1 MVELKGYEDII
12 KEVYSRKQEHVFEY
26 WEELSHE
33 EKTVLLKELSEV
45 DFDLLQKL
53 YSSTENPVPSE
64 FKPAPYIGKPQSDA
78 EKKDFS
84 EAEQKGIEHI
94 KAGKVAAFIVA
105 GGQGSRL
112 GFNGPKGKFPAG
124 PVSGKSLFHFH
135 GEKIYAASKKYS
147 TVIPYLIMTSTD
159 NYDETIAFFE
169 EENYF
174 GLNKNDVYFFKQNMI
189 PSLDDSGNLVLSGK
203 NRLFRN
209 PDGHGGSITALHSSG
224 VLAILKD
231 RGIET
236 ISYFQVDN
244 PLVKIIDP
252 VFIGFHISHSAEM
265 SSKALIKAYPEE
277 KIGVFVKFPDN
288 NTGII
293 EYSDMPDEKL
303 HLKESGGNLLYAAGS
318 PAIHIFS
325 RAFIEEITKKG
336 GTNLPYHTARKDI
349 RVLKK
354 GELTTVKGYKFEKFV
369 FDALPLS
376 RRDVILETSREEEFA
391 PIKNAEGI
399 DSADSSAELMSNLHR
414 SWLVSNGVKIPEKV
428 KIIEISPLLSFDG
441 SDIPSDIIIPEEEKV
456 FLK

>member
-12 KEVYSRKQEHVFEY
+12 EKVYSRKQEHVFQY
-26 WEELSHE
+26 WDKLSHE
-33 EKTVLLKELSEV
+33 EKTVLLKELREV
-45 DFDLLQKL
+45 DFELLEKL
-53 YSSTENPVPSE
+53 FNSTENPVPAE
-64 FKPAPYIGKPQSDA
+64 FEPAPYIRKPQNDEEKKAFTDA
-78 EKKDFS
+78 ER
-84 EAEQKGIEHI
+84 KGIEHI

-112 GFNGPKGKFPAG
+112 GYDGPKGKFPAG

-159 NYDETIAFFE
+159 NHDETIAFFE

-189 PSLDDSGNLVLSGK
+189 PSLDDKGDLVLSGK

-209 PDGHGGSITALHSSG
+209 PDGHGGSITALRNSG
-224 VLAILKD
+224 VLDILKD

-236 ISYFQVDN
+236 LSYFQVDN

-252 VFIGFHISHSAEM
+252 AFIGFHLLHSADM

-277 KIGVFVKFPDN
+277 KIGAFVKFPDD

-303 HLKESGGNLLYAAGS
+303 HLKNNGGNLVYAAGS

-325 RAFIEEITKKG
+325 RSFIEEITRAG

-349 RVLKK
+349 RVLKN
-354 GELTTVKGYKFEKFV
+354 GGYTNVKGYKFEKFV
-369 FDALPLS
+369 FDALPLA
-376 RRDVILETSREEEFA
+376 RKDVILETAREEEFA

-399 DSADSSAELMSNLHR
+399 DSAASSAELMSNLYR
-414 SWLVSNGVKIPEKV
+414 SWLISNGVKIPEKV

-441 SDIPSDIIIPEEEKV
+441 SEIPSDITVPDREKV
-456 FLK
+456 YLK

>member
-1 MVELKGYEDII
+1 MISYKGYEETIE
-12 KEVYSRKQEHVFEY
+12 KVYFYKQEHVFEY
-26 WEELSHE
+26 WSELSDS
-33 EKTVLLKELSEV
+33 EKVILLRELSEI
-45 DFDLLQKL
+45 DFDLLKKL
-53 YSSTENPVPSE
+53 YNSTEDPLPSE
-64 FKPAPYIGKPQSDA
+64 FKPAPYIGKPQNDEERKSFADA
-78 EKKDFS
+78 ER
-84 EAEQKGIEHI
+84 KGIEHI

-112 GFNGPKGKFPAG
+112 GYEGPKGKFPAG

-159 NYDETIAFFE
+159 NHDETIAFFE

-174 GLNKNDVYFFKQNMI
+174 GLNKSDVYFFKQNMI
-189 PSLDDSGNLVLSGK
+189 PSLDDKGNLVLSDK

-224 VLAILKD
+224 VLDILKN

-236 ISYFQVDN
+236 LSYFQVDN
-244 PLVKIIDP
+244 PLVKVIDP
-252 VFIGFHISHSAEM
+252 LFIGFHLIHSAHM

-277 KIGVFVKFPDN
+277 KIGVFVKFPGSK
-288 NTGII
+288 TGII
-293 EYSDMPDEKL
+293 EYSDMPEEKL
-303 HLKESGGNLLYAAGS
+303 HMKDSGGNLLYAAGS

-325 RAFIEEITKKG
+325 RNFIEKITSAG
-336 GTNLPYHTARKDI
+336 ETNLPYHTARKDI
-349 RVLKK
+349 KVLRNSAY
-354 GELTTVKGYKFEKFV
+354 TTVKGYKFEKFV
-369 FDALPLS
+369 FDALPLAGK
-376 RRDVILETSREEEFA
+376 DVILETEREEEFA

-399 DSADSSAELMSNLHR
+399 DSPASASELMSNLHR
-414 SWLVSNGVKIPEKV
+414 SWLTAKGVSIPEKV

-441 SDIPSDIIIPEEEKV
+441 SDLRSDLIVPDREKV